1 MGKSTNLQELR
12 SSARERTRS
21 DFASYIYT
29 LTAEKYGLTTRAEI
43 AHAFT
48 RYLESLAM
56 QATI

>member
-1 MGKSTNLQELR
+1 MGKSTNLQGLR
-12 SSARERTRS
+12 NSARERTRS
-21 DFASYIYT
+21 NFSSYIYT

-43 AHAFT
+43 ARAFA

>member
-12 SSARERTRS
+12 DIARERTRS
-21 DFASYIYT
+21 DFANYIYA

-48 RYLESLAM
+48 EYLQSLTT